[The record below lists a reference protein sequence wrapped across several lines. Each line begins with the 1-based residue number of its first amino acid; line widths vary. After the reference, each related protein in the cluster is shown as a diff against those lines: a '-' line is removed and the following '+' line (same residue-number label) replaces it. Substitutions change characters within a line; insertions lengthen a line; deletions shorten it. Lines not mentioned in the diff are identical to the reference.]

1 MGDITAFG
9 ESANDGDSCGLGH
22 KQLGHQAVTAG
33 GWLPP
38 TKLWILGSLAW
49 GLAMA
54 ASFLLSIHVFGRAVG
69 SHDLGLTALYA
80 GGGLLGWLV
89 ALPLIHLIT
98 DMRRPS
104 KVLAGWVLLLGVVT
118 IGATAGLYAL
128 QYRYFYA
135 HWHAPFATRIWF
147 YQLIYT
153 TAVALY
159 QFAVLGV
166 RHLLPAGFAMLLVLS
181 FVMARRSR

>member
-1 MGDITAFG
+1 MRAPLVPPL
-9 ESANDGDSCGLGH
+9 GLW
-22 KQLGHQAVTAG
+22 LAG
-33 GWLPP
+33 G
-38 TKLWILGSLAW
+38 TAW
-49 GLAMA
+49 AGAMA
-54 ASFLLSIHVFGRAVG
+54 LSFLLSTQVFGRATG
-69 SHDLGLTALYA
+69 SHDPSLLAIFA

-89 ALPLIHLIT
+89 ALPLIHILTHGRQPQTI
-98 DMRRPS
+98 
-104 KVLAGWVLLLGVVT
+104 LAGWFLLLGVVT

-135 HWHAPFATRIWF
+135 HWHAPFPSRIWF

-166 RHLLPAGFAMLLVLS
+166 RHVLPAGLALLLAVS
-181 FVMARRSR
+181 MVMARRSR